1 MHRRTRTNNAIA
13 YEDFEYMVGKF
24 KFNVTYRRKLITCMG
39 MVCCSFVEHPRVPIA
54 NISILF
60 SSETVWHGYAYNPC
74 LLTNVQFFY
83 SPCLINEEK
92 FVKEFLPLGGNA
104 ENLKDVY
111 KYIVRRL
118 ITTNGV

>member
-24 KFNVTYRRKLITCMG
+24 KFNVTYRRKLITCME
-39 MVCCSFVEHPRVPIA
+39 MVCCSFVEHPRFPIA

-74 LLTNVQFFY
+74 LLTIEAFKEKIKKDTQVIYNGVLPY
-83 SPCLINEEK
+83 TEEEIREVYNYTINKLI
-92 FVKEFLPLGGNA
+92 
-104 ENLKDVY
+104 
-111 KYIVRRL
+111 R
-118 ITTNGV
+118 TNGV